1 MKQYFLEKLFDVN
14 YKMSIHEGN
23 ASRRL
28 ASQAIKIYLLSP
40 SEVPPLYRK
49 EFLKLKDII
58 ENTIRNLPAPGLTP
72 TKLRGIGNITAAKYI
87 KLLIDIEYNL
97 RDE

>member
-1 MKQYFLEKLFDVN
+1 MKQYFLEKLSDIN
-14 YKMSIHEGN
+14 YKISIHEDN

-40 SEVPPLYRK
+40 SEVPPLYK
-49 EFLKLKDII
+49 EEFLKLKDIV
-58 ENTIRNLPAPGLTP
+58 ENTIKNLSAPGLTP
-72 TKLRGIGNITAAKYI
+72 TKLQGIGNITAAKYI

>member
-1 MKQYFLEKLFDVN
+1 MRQYFLEKLFDVN

-23 ASRRL
+23 ASSRL

-40 SEVPPLYRK
+40 SEVPPLYKK

-58 ENTIRNLPAPGLTP
+58 ENPIRSLSVLGLTP
-72 TKLRGIGNITAAKYI
+72 TRLQGIGNKTAVKYI
-87 KLLIDIEYNL
+87 KLLLDIEYSL
-97 RDE
+97 RD